1 MSELSREQ
9 IAQILNEATGAP
21 TSGPVAELLPVL
33 VDALDAAL
41 NPVPATTKRVLKV
54 DETR

>member
-1 MSELSREQ
+1 MDKATLRA
-9 IAQILNEATGAP
+9 IIDGVTGAP
-21 TSGPVAELLPVL
+21 DTGAVAAVVPAI

-41 NPVPATTKRVLKV
+41 NPAVESKEKRVLKV